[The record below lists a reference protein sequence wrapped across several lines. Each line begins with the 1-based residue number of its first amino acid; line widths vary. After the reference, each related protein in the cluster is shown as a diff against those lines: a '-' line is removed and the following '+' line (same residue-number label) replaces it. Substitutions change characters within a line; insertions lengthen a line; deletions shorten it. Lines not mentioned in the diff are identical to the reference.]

1 MASAFDGVQNG
12 DLRLGFTVN
21 DHTKITN
28 AQINNNANARVQ
40 EKIVKYGD
48 ACTRLNKG
56 TRDVTLVPFVYNTT
70 GKIHPLGMGF
80 LKKVAEH
87 AVEARGGVGDSSV
100 FLNYYLKLF
109 SVSLMKHIART
120 VNAKAKHFFARNLQT
135 DVNAVRR
142 GNMDALEEAWD
153 PRSFHY
159 HRGAD

>member
-1 MASAFDGVQNG
+1 M
-12 DLRLGFTVN
+12 T
-21 DHTKITN
+21 
-28 AQINNNANARVQ
+28 
-40 EKIVKYGD
+40 
-48 ACTRLNKG
+48 G
-56 TRDVTLVPFVYNTT
+56 T
-70 GKIHPLGMGF
+70 IHPLGMGF

-87 AVEARGGVGDSSV
+87 AVEARGGVGSSSV

-153 PRSFHY
+153 PRSFDY